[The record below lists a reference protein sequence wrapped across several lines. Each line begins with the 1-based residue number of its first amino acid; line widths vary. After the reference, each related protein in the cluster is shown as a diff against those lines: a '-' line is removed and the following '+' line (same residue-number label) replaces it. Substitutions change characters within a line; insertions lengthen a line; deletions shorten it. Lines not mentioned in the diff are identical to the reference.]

1 MRIFTFLTT
10 TLFALVYFL
19 APTGTYAEATSTPI
33 LFNQN
38 LRVGSVSP
46 DVIRLQK
53 FLNAHDFTVATSG
66 PGSVGN
72 ETVRYG
78 TLTQKAVALFQTK
91 YSDKILKPQGLTKAT
106 GNFLKATRDVV
117 NQILIEESKPKIIQ
131 SFGSRPVNTSSASSA
146 SVSSGT
152 TYTATI
158 TSASHVDVS
167 PNSVQTVYAG
177 STVTYTVTAHT
188 GYTRNDA
195 VGGTC
200 ATGSWVGN
208 EYTTGVINAHCTIRF
223 SATINTY
230 SVTVSGGG
238 DLSISPSSVST
249 VAYGGVKK
257 YGVTSPSGAVQST
270 VGGTCPT
277 GSWARN
283 VYSTGPITGDCTVT
297 FASTSHLGGGGGG
310 GAATISA
317 ANHLYFKQESGSTY
331 YSTNQSDWT
340 SVGWPI
346 SIVNTDVGNSFL
358 YVTFVTDFTI
368 DSTDQYFIANS
379 DDIEFQGTSS
389 GAGSPTVIVVNNV
402 TNYLGLLQNGT
413 NSTPGYS
420 NVRIRD
426 IFVHAI
432 DSTLADGAGW
442 IAQSYYAGSVYS
454 SGSDGDIPMNGGGL
468 IGAYAQGSSVTNS
481 YTTGSIGSNAGGIIG
496 AYSTNVSVNT
506 SYTTGSIGTNAG
518 GLIGAY
524 SDSADVSAS
533 YSTGVIGTF
542 AGGIVGA
549 SSADA
554 NVVNVYSTGVIGNG
568 AGGVIGSNSTSAF
581 VAYAYTSGNSVG
593 GNGIYADNNTDGS
606 SNYSEANNT
615 SGGWSDTRAQATLAS
630 YNSVWA
636 PESINSPYL
645 LRNGNRNPHTTPSQT
660 IVKGNTSSVNVYAN
674 YYACSI
680 LLIDNASPSSVPGI
694 TIHSDTGAITVSDST
709 PNGVYDVLIKC
720 EAPFN
725 TYTVLVH
732 PVTVTD

>member
-1 MRIFTFLTT
+1 MRIFTFFTT
-10 TLFALVYFL
+10 TLFALIYLL
-19 APTGTYAEATSTPI
+19 APTSTYATSTSTPI

-78 TLTQKAVALFQTK
+78 ILTQKAVALFQAK

-106 GNFLKATRDVV
+106 GNFLKATRDMV
-117 NQILIEESKPKIIQ
+117 NEIIMEESKPKIIP
-131 SFGSRPVNTSSASSA
+131 SSGSRPVNTSSASSA

-167 PNSVQTVYAG
+167 PNSVQTVYSG
-177 STVTYTVTAHT
+177 SRVTYTVTAHT

-283 VYSTGPITGDCTVT
+283 VYSTGPITGDCTVA
-297 FASTSHLGGGGGG
+297 FTSATHSGSGGGG
-310 GAATISA
+310 GASTIA
-317 ANHLYFKQESGSTY
+317 ASNRLYVKQESGSTY
-331 YSTNQSDWT
+331 YSTNQSDWYEA
-340 SVGWPI
+340 GWPVTVTNLGAG
-346 SIVNTDVGNSFL
+346 STFL
-358 YVTFVTDFTI
+358 YVDFITDFTI
-368 DSTDQYFIANS
+368 DSTNQYFIANS
-379 DDIEFQGTSS
+379 DDIEFRGRSS
-389 GAGSPTVIVVNNV
+389 GAGSPTAFVIDNV
-402 TNYLGLLQNGT
+402 TNYLGLFQNGT
-413 NSTPGYS
+413 SLAAGYQ
-420 NVRIRD
+420 NVRVRD

-432 DSTLADGAGW
+432 DSTLADSAGW

-454 SGSDGDIPMNGGGL
+454 SGSDGDISMNGGGL

-481 YTTGSIGSNAGGIIG
+481 YTTGSIGTNAGGLIG
-496 AYSTNVSVNT
+496 AYSSDVSINT
-506 SYTTGSIGTNAG
+506 SYTSGSIGSNAG

-533 YSTGVIGTF
+533 YGTGSIGSF
-542 AGGIVGA
+542 GGGIVG
-549 SSADA
+549 SNSADS
-554 NVVNVYSTGVIGNG
+554 NIVNVYTSGVIGNG
-568 AGGVIGSNSTSAF
+568 AGGIIGPNSTGAF
-581 VAYAYTSGNSVG
+581 VAYAYTSGNSIG
-593 GNGIYADNNTDGS
+593 GHGIYADSDTDGS
-606 SNYSEANNT
+606 SNYSEANNA
-615 SGGWSDTRAQATLAS
+615 SGGWTDSRAQVTLAS

-645 LRNGNRNPHTTPSQT
+645 LRNGNRSPYSTPSQT

-680 LLIDNASPSSVPGI
+680 LRIDNASPSSVPGI
-694 TIHSDTGAITVSDST
+694 TIHSDTGAISVSDST
-709 PNGVYDVLIKC
+709 SNSVYDVLVKC
-720 EAPFN
+720 GAPFD
-725 TYTVLVH
+725 TYTTLVH
-732 PVTVTD
+732 QVTVTD